1 LYIYRHTMY
10 ISSLLVATSLLA
22 STVSATCAHGT
33 HLLRR
38 AGVGADLPAFSYAP
52 PTGPEEWASLAPEYA
67 VCGTGLEQS
76 PLDIPSSAI
85 SGRNSTGGVY
95 SITTSPSRPS
105 HVTLHPGSS
114 LNIAIY
120 DSTDAVLEHLG
131 TTVQVSGVNGTL
143 NLAGVAYE
151 LVQFHFHTPSEHRID
166 GMFAAG
172 EVHFVF
178 QTERGQT
185 AVVGALL
192 DIGVPSPGTN
202 TTVSGD
208 VLEKALKGVAGLGRK
223 GDHTAVEPLEFH
235 ALLEHLKDA
244 EVYRYA
250 GSLTTPPCSE
260 GVSWL
265 LSSNPLHIAPSTWIA
280 LKSIMG
286 FNARPVQGRPSHR
299 QGPLSAAS
307 SSSAPTPT
315 RTARPQLSRPITIGP
330 NGIEVNLGG
339 LIDLEV
345 EIGTGKLEVELEIGG
360 VEVEV
365 ELEAK
370 PRRGSGAR
378 ED

>member
-1 LYIYRHTMY
+1 
-10 ISSLLVATSLLA
+10 
-22 STVSATCAHGT
+22 
-33 HLLRR
+33 
-38 AGVGADLPAFSYAP
+38 
-52 PTGPEEWASLAPEYA
+52 
-67 VCGTGLEQS
+67 
-76 PLDIPSSAI
+76 
-85 SGRNSTGGVY
+85 
-95 SITTSPSRPS
+95 
-105 HVTLHPGSS
+105 
-114 LNIAIY
+114 
-120 DSTDAVLEHLG
+120 
-131 TTVQVSGVNGTL
+131 
-143 NLAGVAYE
+143 
-151 LVQFHFHTPSEHRID
+151 
-166 GMFAAG
+166 
-172 EVHFVF
+172 
-178 QTERGQT
+178 
-185 AVVGALL
+185 
-192 DIGVPSPGTN
+192 
-202 TTVSGD
+202 